1 MKRMTLSLVAAVG
14 AAIAA
19 PAPVAAQAPVVAT
32 PAPVAAPVA
41 YAAPAPAT
49 SNGPAAPASPATNT
63 MIQRNI
69 ALTGGIDAMSYV
81 PHKYADKS
89 FASFQWGGTNNIQ
102 AWAAFDSWAVNFRT
116 QQDSVRGALRT
127 SHHLAGYW
135 LTPDLGL
142 SAAIS
147 LDRKRTV
154 SDVTSEPV
162 PGADLHVVTTEDTV
176 LAFDGLELGASVPR
190 GDMHLYAGL
199 RARSLGSGDFEEETE
214 ESIPGRDT
222 SYSEATSSKNFR
234 AGFTVGARTYAS
246 PNGSAW
252 QAQLS
257 YDYDH
262 LRASGEKDANI
273 VHRIRLN
280 GRWGQRKDID
290 GYAIAY
296 GVNPVLSHVD
306 AKAAPDVRDTLS
318 LPPNVAIEIPLFQ
331 NWTLKGGATLPLTM
345 VYDDA
350 VADDDEGSVW
360 SLNTNAPTGN
370 VGVRYGRGRW
380 AAEAVV
386 SSAFLSNGPYF
397 LTGSTQG
404 YSPTNTPLAQ
414 FALVANFD

>member
-1 MKRMTLSLVAAVG
+1 MKRTSLSLLAAVG
-14 AAIAA
+14 AAMAA
-19 PAPVAAQAPVVAT
+19 PAPAPVPAPTPVVAT
-32 PAPVAAPVA
+32 PAPVAVAEPVA
-41 YAAPAPAT
+41 YAAPVSTVA
-49 SNGPAAPASPATNT
+49 NGPAAPASPATNT

-69 ALTGGIDAMSYV
+69 ALSGGIDAMSYV

-89 FASFQWGGTNNIQ
+89 FASFQWSGTNSAE
-102 AWAAFDSWAVNFRT
+102 AWAAFDTWATSFRIN
-116 QQDSVRGALRT
+116 QGAGD
-127 SHHLAGYW
+127 LAGYW

-142 SAAIS
+142 SAIVS
-147 LDRKRTV
+147 MRRQRTV
-154 SDVTSEPV
+154 SDVTSEPA

-190 GDMHLYAGL
+190 GDMHLYASL

-214 ESIPGRDT
+214 ASAPGFDT
-222 SYSEATSSKNFR
+222 SFSEATASRNFR

-262 LRASGEKDANI
+262 LRASGAKDANI
-273 VHRIRLN
+273 VHRLRLS

-296 GVNPVLSHVD
+296 GVNPLLSHVD
-306 AKAAPDVRDTLS
+306 AKSNPDVRDTIS

-331 NWTLKGGATLPLTM
+331 NWTLKGGATLPLVM
-345 VYDDA
+345 IYDDA
-350 VADDDEGSVW
+350 VAEDDEGSVW
-360 SLNTNAPTGN
+360 SLSTNAPTGN

-386 SSAFLSNGPYF
+386 SSAFLSNGPWF
-397 LTGSTQG
+397 LSGQ
-404 YSPTNTPLAQ
+404 PTPGALAQ

>member
-1 MKRMTLSLVAAVG
+1 MKRMTLSLVATVG

-19 PAPVAAQAPVVAT
+19 PTPVAAQAPVAAT
-32 PAPVAAPVA
+32 PAPAAAPVA
-41 YAAPAPAT
+41 YAAPAA
-49 SNGPAAPASPATNT
+49 GPVAPPSPATNT

-89 FASFQWGGTNNIQ
+89 FASFQWSGANSAE
-102 AWAAFDSWAVNFRT
+102 AWAAFDTWATSFRLNNT
-116 QQDSVRGALRT
+116 AGD
-127 SHHLAGYW
+127 LAGYW

-142 SAAIS
+142 SATIS
-147 LDRKRTV
+147 LRRQRTV
-154 SDVTSEPV
+154 SDVTSEPI
-162 PGADLHVVTTEDTV
+162 PGTDVHVVTTEDTV
-176 LAFDGLELGASVPR
+176 FAFDGIEFGASVPR

-214 ESIPGRDT
+214 ASGNGVDT
-222 SYSEATSSKNFR
+222 SFSETSASRNFR
-234 AGFTVGARTYAS
+234 AGFVVGARTYAS

-306 AKAAPDVRDTLS
+306 AKAAPDVRDTIA

-331 NWTLKGGATLPLTM
+331 NWTLKGGATLPLAM

-350 VADDDEGSVW
+350 VAGDDEGSVW

-386 SSAFLSNGPYF
+386 SSAFLTNGPYF
-397 LTGSTQG
+397 LSGQPTGAA
-404 YSPTNTPLAQ
+404 LAQ